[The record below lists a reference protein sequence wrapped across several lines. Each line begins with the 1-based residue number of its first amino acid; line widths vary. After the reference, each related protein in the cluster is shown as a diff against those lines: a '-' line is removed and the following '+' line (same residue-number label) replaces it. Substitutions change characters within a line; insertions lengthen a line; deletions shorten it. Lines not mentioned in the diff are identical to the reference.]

1 MKYFIIALL
10 CASAVHAHEFTPT
23 YPKFKSSYVDNV
35 VTTTMKLFNRRK
47 EISYYEI
54 VVFDNEWNPITF
66 ATENRIVN
74 VEYLGTK
81 SIDIYIK
88 NSDLSR
94 IGYICSVSKII
105 KGTVKSSGVKSKI
118 CSRVK

>member
-10 CASAVHAHEFTPT
+10 CASAVHTHEFTPT
-23 YPKFKSSYVDNV
+23 YPKFDSSYVDNV
-35 VTTTMKLFNRRK
+35 VTTKMKLFNRRK

-54 VVFDNEWNPITF
+54 GVFDDEWNPITF

-74 VEYLGTK
+74 IEYLGTK

-94 IGYICSVSKII
+94 IRYICSVSKII